1 MTSVMRLGLQPVRAV
16 LVLALAVLVVTTLA
30 VSGLVWD
37 ARDHDLTHA
46 ANETMDLARMLTDE
60 AEQALA
66 GPDIAL
72 RSIQE
77 RLANPY
83 GRELPLDAA
92 PVQLLLSSRAA
103 GLRQVRSLF
112 IADREGRVMSSSHP
126 WNSSRSANVRDRSYF
141 QRAVAS
147 RAQELIIEPV
157 ERGYGSAAWTLH
169 LARRIDGPDGRLRA
183 VVVASVDVGWFEEL
197 YRHMALDYVRPIGL
211 YLVDGTLV
219 ASMPHRE
226 ADLGKPAAE
235 LRRIAPLLPGQQ
247 ERLVSWTSRD
257 GSPERMAVGRV
268 DGFPLLVSVLDDGV
282 EALATWRETSMKIVG
297 AGLLST
303 LFVIATA
310 GALVHQLRRDEALGS
325 ALREADERYAQ
336 TVKSV
341 MDAIVAVD
349 ETQRIVLFNPAAE
362 RMFGVP
368 PEEAIDRPLGTL
380 LPARSREAHAR
391 YLEAMLHSPPASR
404 AMAPH
409 MAITG
414 RRANGE
420 EFPIEA
426 TISTALVQGRVQMT
440 AVLRDVT
447 ERQRQEERMRTLN
460 AELRRLNTTQQ
471 AVREEERQ
479 RISLELHDELGQQ
492 LTGIKLD
499 LSWMTRRVREG
510 RDVDLGALDTVL
522 QHLDASIV
530 TVRRISTELW
540 PRVLDDLGF
549 EAAVR
554 WQAAELAR
562 RTGMVVDVDLPAAD
576 LVRDKSV
583 KLALFRI
590 VQEALTNVARHSGA
604 SHASVRLTNDE
615 THMLLSVSDDGRG
628 VADAAKPGVG
638 LLSMRERTAALGG
651 HFEVRALPGGGTVAE
666 SWMPLPQEAVDESR
680 ETA

>member
-1 MTSVMRLGLQPVRAV
+1 MRLRLHPVRAV
-16 LVLALAVLVVTTLA
+16 MVLALAVLVVTVLA

-37 ARDHDLTHA
+37 TREHDLTHA
-46 ANETMDLARMLTDE
+46 ANETMDLARMLTEE
-60 AEQALA
+60 AEQALEA
-66 GPDIAL
+66 PDIAL

-92 PVQLLLSSRAA
+92 PVQLLLASRAA
-103 GLRQVRSLF
+103 GLRQVRALF
-112 IADREGRVMSSSHP
+112 IVDADGRVMASSNPQGPSQP
-126 WNSSRSANVRDRSYF
+126 TSVRERKYF
-141 QRAVAS
+141 QRAATQAS
-147 RAQELIIEPV
+147 QDLVIEPV
-157 ERGYGSAAWTLH
+157 ERGWGSSAWTLH
-169 LARRIDGPDGRLRA
+169 MARRIDGPDGHLRG
-183 VVVASVDVGWFEEL
+183 VVVASVDVSWFEDL

-235 LRRIAPLLPGQQ
+235 LRKIPPMDTGHP

-282 EALATWRETSMKIVG
+282 EALASWRETSAKIIA
-297 AGLLST
+297 AGLLSS
-303 LFVIATA
+303 LFVLATA
-310 GALVHQLRRDEALGS
+310 AALARQLRRDEVLGS
-325 ALREADERYAQ
+325 ALRDADERYAQ
-336 TVKSV
+336 TVKSAL
-341 MDAIVAVD
+341 DAIVAVD
-349 ETQRIVLFNPAAE
+349 EAQRIVLFNPAAE
-362 RMFGVP
+362 RMFGVSR
-368 PEEAIDRPLGTL
+368 EHAIGQPLATL
-380 LPARSREAHAR
+380 LPDFSREAHAR
-391 YLEAMLHSPPASR
+391 HLEAIQRCPPTTR
-404 AMAPH
+404 EMAPH
-409 MAITG
+409 MDITG

-420 EFPIEA
+420 EFPVES
-426 TISTALVQGRVQMT
+426 TLSTALVQGRVQMT

-447 ERQRQEERMRTLN
+447 ERQRQEERLRTLN
-460 AELRRLNTTQQ
+460 EELRRLNTTQQ
-471 AVREEERQ
+471 AVREEERR

-510 RDVDLGALDTVL
+510 RELEIGPCDALL

-540 PRVLDDLGF
+540 PRVLDDQGF

-554 WQAAELAR
+554 WQAAEMAR
-562 RTGMVVDVDLPAAD
+562 RTGMSVDVDLPASA
-576 LVRDKSV
+576 LVRGKSV
-583 KLALFRI
+583 ELALFRI
-590 VQEALTNVARHSGA
+590 VQEALTNVARHAGA

-615 THMLLSVSDDGRG
+615 TRLLLSISDDGRG
-628 VADAAKPGVG
+628 VDDVAKPGIG

-651 HFEVRALPGGGTVAE
+651 QFEVRACPEGGTVAQG
-666 SWMPLPQEAVDESR
+666 WVPLPEEPAPEAEEV
-680 ETA
+680 A